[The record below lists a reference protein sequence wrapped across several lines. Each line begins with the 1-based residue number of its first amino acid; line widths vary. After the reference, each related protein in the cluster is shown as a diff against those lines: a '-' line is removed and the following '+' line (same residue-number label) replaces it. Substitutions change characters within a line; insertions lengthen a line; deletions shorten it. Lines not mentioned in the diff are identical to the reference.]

1 MVGKPAWPV
10 LGLPPLDVRE
20 HATLLLLHINS
31 ILSRV
36 QNKDS
41 PPLATMETLLKDTIA
56 YLEKAKEEPRQKEIL
71 EAIQK
76 VSFNATQHQQRVEEN
91 FTIIKSSI
99 SNAHIPQAHS
109 SKSPNTTGTK
119 TYASLLHNLHSPRP
133 LPSNPIRPTINK
145 D

>member
-1 MVGKPAWPV
+1 MVGKPAWLV

-20 HATLLLLHINS
+20 HGILVLLHINS

-71 EAIQK
+71 EAVQK
-76 VSFNATQHQQRVEEN
+76 VSFNAT
-91 FTIIKSSI
+91 
-99 SNAHIPQAHS
+99 
-109 SKSPNTTGTK
+109 
-119 TYASLLHNLHSPRP
+119 
-133 LPSNPIRPTINK
+133 
-145 D
+145 